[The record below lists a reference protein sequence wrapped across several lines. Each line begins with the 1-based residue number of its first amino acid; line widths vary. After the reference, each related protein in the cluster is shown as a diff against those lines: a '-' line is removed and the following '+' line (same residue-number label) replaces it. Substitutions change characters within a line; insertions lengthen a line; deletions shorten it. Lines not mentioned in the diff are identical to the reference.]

1 MLFIHMFHKRIQRRV
16 NGMTSLLATLLDVMS
31 LKLETPE
38 WQLGS
43 LPISHPNVKI
53 CDIVDNIY
61 FVVMNG
67 SFATEFHTYGLH
79 WLPTGIVL
87 LIDGEV
93 VGSVCPTAGG
103 FWKLGGYSDTNI
115 WQNGT
120 IMALFDK
127 RILFMSDNSISSSRW
142 RLELTISL
150 IAASIIMTKEC

>member
-1 MLFIHMFHKRIQRRV
+1 
-16 NGMTSLLATLLDVMS
+16 MS

-53 CDIVDNIY
+53 CDIT
-61 FVVMNG
+61 NG

-127 RILFMSDNSISSSRW
+127 RVATRGDYFSDRSFNYNDQGVSVSYKSRPEQI
-142 RLELTISL
+142 RF
-150 IAASIIMTKEC
+150 